1 MIDRDKVKAL
11 DADLCGTT
19 WEKSYVKE
27 GSV

>member
-1 MIDRDKVKAL
+1 MINRDKVKAL
-11 DADLCGTT
+11 DDDLCGTT